1 MQGTRGKHVETCA
14 MGENINGRTTEQV
27 CRSKI
32 VPKPRWLDRRT
43 TSASLAALFSTC
55 VNHVLICCHSLLLSQ
70 QCWNLEQVCVRISCS

>member
-43 TSASLAALFSTC
+43 TSASLDAPFST
-55 VNHVLICCHSLLLSQ
+55 ICCHSLLLSHIFGI
-70 QCWNLEQVCVRISCS
+70 L